1 MNTTPTP
8 DPETFSQPSA
18 PNTMSY
24 EFIQMLVDNYRN
36 NHLVAIKDKLNL
48 DDSHSIH
55 FGLDTLKKFIS
66 DIETEAQKNN
76 PDITEEDLGIRF
88 YYAAYPTTA
97 NWSTMANTP
106 VGTNYAER
114 HTLVMIPTL
123 KKPDENGDL
132 LNYDFNPLESSE
144 GEFLA
149 LPTQNQG
156 LSGEIMSQNH
166 GALNPPN
173 QIKVELF

>member
-1 MNTTPTP
+1 MNTQPTP
-8 DPETFSQPSA
+8 DETLQTSV

-24 EFIQMLVDNYRN
+24 DFIQMMVDNYRN

-48 DDSHSIH
+48 DDAHSVH
-55 FGLDTLKKFIS
+55 FGLDTLKKFIT

-76 PDITEEDLGIRF
+76 PGVTEEDLGIRF
-88 YYAAYPTTA
+88 YYAAYPTA
-97 NWSTMANTP
+97 DNWSTMANTTI
-106 VGTNYAER
+106 GTDYAQR
-114 HTLVMIPTL
+114 HTLIMIPTL
-123 KKPDENGDL
+123 KKEDENGDL
-132 LNYDFNPLESSE
+132 LDYDFNPMDSTE
-144 GEFLA
+144 GE
-149 LPTQNQG
+149 LPAMLTQQNQG